1 MFKKKGEKKTA
12 TAFSSKSGFS
22 LSKKG
27 VKNKFGMRF
36 EADIVTDLSSSQSIV
51 FQRVWEQIDWY
62 NKNWVGMAKLNI
74 RNEWANIFTGPN

>member
-1 MFKKKGEKKTA
+1 MFKKRGEKKTA

-51 FQRVWEQIDWY
+51 F
-62 NKNWVGMAKLNI
+62 
-74 RNEWANIFTGPN
+74 